1 MFFPLLA
8 LIAIQKKRKE
18 KKTTTTTRDCP
29 FDILIFN
36 VCGSL
41 GIFELL
47 PPLFAYC
54 WPPPGQQQQ
63 QRPNVYKHNTLILA
77 HRERKT
83 NGCQR
88 DRSSEIFL
96 QKAVQTSINI
106 INKHFQI
113 APRCVRVDTSSSKL
127 SYFFLSDGKL
137 KKQNKKKITRREIKT
152 RNQWDTFL
160 FYIHNPPGQIFE

>member
-1 MFFPLLA
+1 MLFFPLLA
-8 LIAIQKKRKE
+8 LIAIQKKKE
-18 KKTTTTTRDCP
+18 GKKTTTTTRDCP

-63 QRPNVYKHNTLILA
+63 QRPNVYKHNTLLV
-77 HRERKT
+77 HREREKLMAA
-83 NGCQR
+83 
-88 DRSSEIFL
+88 SEIDQANFL

-127 SYFFLSDGKL
+127 SDFFFV
-137 KKQNKKKITRREIKT
+137 RWKT
-152 RNQWDTFL
+152 
-160 FYIHNPPGQIFE
+160 